1 MPTGE
6 SETLDNMN
14 KKQRLGW
21 SNEQLQ
27 RDFGLSDEHIKKMT
41 EENQRRAVAE
51 SEAKAK
57 MFDSGMSLMS

>member
-1 MPTGE
+1 M
-6 SETLDNMN
+6 LNNMS

-27 RDFGLSDEHIKKMT
+27 RDFGLSDVQILKMV

-57 MFDSGMSLMS
+57 MFDSGMSLLN